1 MKFTN
6 GYWVTKPGVQIAD
19 ASQIRQVR
27 VEGDRVYLYAVP
39 YHKDERGM
47 GGPVLEMYISS
58 PAPEILRTEAWHFMG
73 SAKKLPQFELT
84 PTPTHLQVEETAAT
98 VTITSGRLS
107 LVMEKNPCDM
117 TY

>member
-27 VEGDRVYLYAVP
+27 VEDNRVYLYAVP

-47 GGPVLEMYISS
+47 GGSYWKCTFPLPRRIFF
-58 PAPEILRTEAWHFMG
+58 APRPGILW
-73 SAKKLPQFELT
+73 
-84 PTPTHLQVEETAAT
+84 AAP
-98 VTITSGRLS
+98 
-107 LVMEKNPCDM
+107 KNCPGLN
-117 TY
+117 